1 MAMKVTL
8 LFLVSGFFFLLL
20 QMTFLHL
27 LPLGPIVPDLSLIL
41 CVYLGLYRPTIGSVF
56 GSFFLGYSLDVFSS
70 PLLGLNAF
78 ALSLVFLVVYLSS
91 RRIWIHN
98 QLWSAGMV
106 FFASWIKAA
115 ALILAGALFLPV
127 ENFWLGVVRYVFLE
141 AVAAAILAPAVF
153 FLLQRGQTH
162 LESLRGQ
169 V

>member
-8 LFLVSGFFFLLL
+8 LFLVSGFCSLLL
-20 QMTFLHL
+20 QMSFLHL

-41 CVYLGLYRPTIGSVF
+41 CVYLGLYRPTIGAVF

-78 ALSLVFLVVYLSS
+78 ALSLVFLVVYSVS

-98 QLWSAGMV
+98 QFWSAGMV
-106 FFASWIKAA
+106 FFASWVKAA
-115 ALILAGALFLPV
+115 ALILAGALFLPA
-127 ENFWLGVVRYVFLE
+127 ENFWPGVARYILLE
-141 AVAAAILAPAVF
+141 AVAAAVLAPLVF
-153 FLLQRGQTH
+153 FLLQRGQTYF
-162 LESLRGQ
+162 ESLRGQ